1 MAGTWTSQNKALP
14 GAYINIRTNEPLS
27 ITSGDRGTVVI
38 LQEMTKGTDKA
49 IYTITAT
56 EAAWPEEATA
66 ADKLLA
72 NEALKKAQTV
82 LVYKLPTA
90 HDTDDVNEALA
101 ALKTVQLNTLCY
113 PYDDTTPAT
122 VEANKA
128 AIATWIAAMRDDE
141 GVKCQAVLANYDA
154 DSEGIINVVQGI
166 MLSDGT
172 SLTAAQVTAWVAGA
186 TAGASITTSNT
197 GMKYVGAVDV
207 VNRMTKSEMESAVG
221 DGEFIFKVDSAQNVT
236 VVYDINS
243 LTSVTAEKGKMFT
256 KNRVI
261 RTIDN
266 IANDITSIFE
276 SNYVGKVN
284 NNEDGRALLKGALA
298 DYFTTL
304 ENMEAIQNFETN
316 DVEVTAGN
324 DSDAVLVTANIQPVD
339 SVEKIYITVNLS

>member
-1 MAGTWTSQNKALP
+1 MAGTWTSQNKVLP
-14 GAYINIRTNEPLS
+14 GTYINIQTNEPLS
-27 ITSGDRGTVVI
+27 ITPGDRGTVVI
-38 LQEMTKGTDKA
+38 LQEMTKGTDKT

-56 EAAWPEEATA
+56 DAAWPEEATA

-82 LVYKLPTA
+82 LVYKLPTS
-90 HDTDDVNEALA
+90 HDTDDVTEALA
-101 ALKTVQLNTLCY
+101 ALKTIQFNTLCY
-113 PYDDTTPAT
+113 PYDGSTPAT
-122 VEANKA
+122 AEANKA
-128 AIATWIAAMRDDE
+128 AITTWIKAMRDDE
-141 GVKCQAVLANYDA
+141 GVKCQAVLANYEA

-166 MLSDGT
+166 KLSDGT

-197 GMKYVGAVDV
+197 GMKYVGAIDV
-207 VNRMTKSEMESAVG
+207 VDRMTKSEMEAAVV
-221 DGEFIFKVDSAQNVT
+221 DGEFIFKVDNAQNVT
-236 VVYDINS
+236 AVYDINS
-243 LTSVTAEKGKMFT
+243 LTTITPEKGKMFT

-298 DYFTTL
+298 DYFATL
-304 ENMEAIQNFETN
+304 QNMSAIQNFDTDDLTVVAGADS
-316 DVEVTAGN
+316 DVVVVTA
-324 DSDAVLVTANIQPVD
+324 AIQPVD

>member
-27 ITSGDRGTVVI
+27 ITPGDRGTVVI
-38 LQEMTKGTDKA
+38 LQEMTKGTDKT

-56 EAAWPEEATA
+56 EAAWPEEAVA

-101 ALKTVQLNTLCY
+101 ALKTVQFNTLCY

-128 AIATWIAAMRDDE
+128 GIATWIAAMREDE

-166 MLSDGT
+166 KLSDGT

-207 VNRMTKSEMESAVG
+207 VDRMTKSEMESAVG

-243 LTSVTAEKGKMFT
+243 LTSITAEKGKMFT

-276 SNYVGKVN
+276 SSYVGKVN
-284 NNEDGRALLKGALA
+284 NNEDGRSLLKGALA
-298 DYFTTL
+298 DYFATL
-304 ENMEAIQNFETN
+304 QNMSAIQNFDTD
-316 DVEVTAGN
+316 DVTVTAGT
-324 DSDAVLVTANIQPVD
+324 DSDAVVITAAIQPVD

>member
-27 ITSGDRGTVVI
+27 ITPGDRGTVVI

-101 ALKTVQLNTLCY
+101 ALKTVQFNTLCY